1 MLEYLIE
8 KDKQLL
14 CYLNGMGTPA
24 ADSFWL
30 FITHPIASVPL
41 YLCLLY
47 FCFKYFHWKQVVLIL
62 VFIALIITTTDQL
75 ANAFKYGFQRF
86 RPCHDETLINEMR
99 MVICGGKY
107 GFFSAHAANTMV
119 IAVFFSLLLKKY
131 IRYIVPL
138 LLLWSVIVSYS
149 RIYLG
154 VHFPGDILVGLAIGA
169 LLASLFY
176 RLFLF
181 TEKKL
186 KLPTKEEA

>member
-1 MLEYLIE
+1 
-8 KDKQLL
+8 
-14 CYLNGMGTPA
+14 
-24 ADSFWL
+24 
-30 FITHPIASVPL
+30 
-41 YLCLLY
+41 
-47 FCFKYFHWKQVVLIL
+47 
-62 VFIALIITTTDQL
+62 
-75 ANAFKYGFQRF
+75 
-86 RPCHDETLINEMR
+86 
-99 MVICGGKY
+99 
-107 GFFSAHAANTMV
+107 MV